1 MNPNCGH
8 SNEGFADAERAA
20 ARLNSPG
27 RDVWQRPEVILAAL
41 QLTAGMTVADVGAG
55 TGYMVGQ
62 LSRAVGERGTVV
74 AVDVEEA
81 MVAYLAERAHELG
94 PARVE
99 PRQAGADDP
108 GLGRESVDAVLVLDV
123 WHHLG
128 VHHLGHGA
136 RHHGKQHDGVGAPGT
151 GNELQAFD
159 RGEETTA
166 VDLQSSARFGGLLCS
181 GKASGTPQLHPRV
194 AYAEKIFAALRPGGR
209 LVVVESTLEA
219 EVGPP
224 VEMRIGPEVVERE
237 LVGAGFRVEV
247 VRGGLPRHYLV
258 IGRKDVSS

>member
-1 MNPNCGH
+1 
-8 SNEGFADAERAA
+8 
-20 ARLNSPG
+20 
-27 RDVWQRPEVILAAL
+27 
-41 QLTAGMTVADVGAG
+41 VADLGAG
-55 TGYMVGQ
+55 TGYMVGH

-81 MVAYLAERAHELG
+81 MVAYLAERVSELG

-99 PRQAGADDP
+99 TRQAGADDP
-108 GLGRESVDAVLVLDV
+108 GLARESVDAVLVLDV

-128 VHHLGHGA
+128 MHHGHGEHGQQHHGHGQ
-136 RHHGKQHDGVGAPGT
+136 RHDGKQHDGVGAPGT

-181 GKASGTPQLHPRV
+181 GKASGTPHWHPRM

-209 LVVVESTLEA
+209 LVVVEATMEA

-224 VEMRIGPEVVERE
+224 AEMRIGPEVVERE

-247 VRGGLPRHYLV
+247 VRDGLPRHYLV
-258 IGRKDVSS
+258 VGRKAVSQRSSIGAEWSRGVGVT